1 MYPAEWCR
9 PEVITPVIRCYYSAT
24 LVAPAGGELPFRMA
38 AAETLPATPSI
49 PAGPSVAAVPRTEP
63 PEFPG
68 CNPVHLPR
76 AEIERYEGRLEYWD
90 ATIET
95 AWICE
100 PTTSYHERPAR
111 LLTRSA
117 ERIAVVRGS
126 HIECYGSMDLLLRD
140 ERGEPQRIMQADE
153 SLYLHPAHA
162 KLPGA
167 AMVVGE
173 DDFPDVVLEVDH
185 TTDAR
190 RGKLPLYESWGFPE
204 VWVDVPDAPSPS
216 RPRAR
221 RPGLAIHLLEDGR
234 YRVAAESR
242 AFPGW
247 TAAEI
252 HEALNEADA
261 VGAHQRGVGAGGRSA
276 GGAGRNRTGRR
287 PAVALATASRLRA
300 RPSGRTHS
308 GPSGRTPCRRAA
320 SPRRNDPPDTGVAR
334 YRGLGGVPGR
344 RGVRRRT
351 RGRADFGGAR
361 LRGRGGIPH
370 RHLSTRSV
378 TASLHKVG
386 NPLRYR
392 SRDNLRFS
400 DTSASKSFIRSTATP
415 SGGLS
420 PPNSTRMWNLRAL
433 PTAALA
439 ISGI

>member
-1 MYPAEWCR
+1 MLCR
-9 PEVITPVIRCYYSAT
+9 GGESACRSG
-24 LVAPAGGELPFRMA
+24 GGELTFRMA
-38 AAETLPATPSI
+38 TAETLPATPSI
-49 PAGPSVAAVPRTEP
+49 PAGPSVAAPARTEP

-126 HIECYGSMDLLLRD
+126 HIECYGSVDLLLRD

-190 RGKLPLYESWGFPE
+190 RGKLPLYESWGLPE

-242 AFPGW
+242 AFSGW

-252 HEALNEADA
+252 HEALNEATPSLRTSA
-261 VGAHQRGVGAGGRSA
+261 VLERV
-276 GGAGRNRTGRR
+276 
-287 PAVALATASRLRA
+287 
-300 RPSGRTHS
+300 
-308 GPSGRTPCRRAA
+308 
-320 SPRRNDPPDTGVAR
+320 
-334 YRGLGGVPGR
+334 GGVLGAREGTGPDDDPLLRSQR
-344 RGVRRRT
+344 RQEFE
-351 RGRADFGGAR
+351 RGRAEGLIAGGQQAR
-361 LRGRGGIPH
+361 AEMIRLILVSRG
-370 RHLSTRSV
+370 V
-378 TASLHKVG
+378 EV
-386 NPLRYR
+386 
-392 SRDNLRFS
+392 
-400 DTSASKSFIRSTATP
+400 SAEFLADAAFAAVPEDVLIS
-415 SGGLS
+415 
-420 PPNSTRMWNLRAL
+420 
-433 PTAALA
+433 AALA
-439 ISGI
+439 CADEAAFHTAISRPDQ